1 MDSQGKF
8 HSPQN
13 ISGALE
19 ENDVVASS
27 WTAEVDGDLLQ
38 NIKETPGRRLKMVPY
53 SLLKA
58 RVLKLIWKNI
68 IYTLFNAKI
77 SAAIAK
83 LNR

>member
-1 MDSQGKF
+1 
-8 HSPQN
+8 
-13 ISGALE
+13 
-19 ENDVVASS
+19 
-27 WTAEVDGDLLQ
+27 
-38 NIKETPGRRLKMVPY
+38 MVPY